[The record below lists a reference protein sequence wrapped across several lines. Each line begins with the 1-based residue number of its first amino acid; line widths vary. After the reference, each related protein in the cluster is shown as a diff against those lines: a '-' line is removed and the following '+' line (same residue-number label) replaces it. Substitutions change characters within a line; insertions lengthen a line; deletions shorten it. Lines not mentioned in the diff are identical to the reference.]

1 MIEHD
6 VSTDGNC
13 VGCGQRGHAG
23 KHCLYCGAYFAPDD
37 DSYHYFFGDW
47 HPGPQGSVWATP
59 ILQAAVRRL
68 LVREKAQPADT
79 AADSVQAEL
88 HAQ

>member
-37 DSYHYFFGDW
+37 DSYHYFLGDW

-68 LVREKAQPADT
+68 LVRENALLADT
-79 AADSVQAEL
+79 FTGSVQAESR
-88 HAQ
+88 AQ